1 MNAPKWNRDQTSSL
15 DYLELESPNA
25 DCAVIL
31 LHGYGADCTDL
42 VPLSQY
48 MKLEAS
54 VSWYFPNAPLEV
66 PIGPHM
72 MGRAWFPI
80 NMERLTMAQQ
90 TGEFER
96 YLAAHSPDGFLA
108 ASESVAQFV
117 TGIKERY
124 SKIILGGFSQ
134 GSMVSAQ
141 VALENPSLLSG
152 LILLSSTFVSE
163 ASWRDLVA
171 GEITYP
177 ILQSHG
183 SFDPILPY
191 EHAKRLSDFLSEHTA
206 DYEFIPFQ
214 GGHEIPPPVLTG
226 MQKLINRVGRS

>member
-1 MNAPKWNRDQTSSL
+1 MSAPAWKRDQESSL
-15 DYLELESPNA
+15 DYLALENESA
-25 DCAVIL
+25 EVAVIL

-42 VPLSQY
+42 APLSQY
-48 MKLEAS
+48 MQVGTN

-96 YLAAHSPDGFLA
+96 YLAAYIPDGFLA
-108 ASESVAQFV
+108 ASESITTFV
-117 TGIKERY
+117 KGLEKNHK
-124 SKIILGGFSQ
+124 KIILGGFSQ
-134 GSMVSAQ
+134 GSMISAQ
-141 VALENPSLLSG
+141 VALKNPKLLSG

-163 ASWRDLVA
+163 SAWRDLVS
-171 GEITYP
+171 GDIDYP

-183 SFDPILPY
+183 TVDPILPFD
-191 EHAKRLSDFLSEHTA
+191 HAKRLSDFLGEHTNEF
-206 DYEFIPFQ
+206 EFIPFQ
-214 GGHEIPPPVLTG
+214 GGHEIPPPVLMG
-226 MQKLINRVGRS
+226 MQKLIDKVGAK